1 MNITAIS
8 VENLEENGLGLL
20 PNKMELEVRG
30 NIFPDT
36 YWEWIGRYDKTND
49 KLKSFFKKDKEAGNT
64 HYFDEYRKKYNLY
77 EKHRTVFNRED
88 CTEKNVVDYYVMY
101 NILESSKFKPTII
114 EDHVD
119 HSCCMNGSFKC
130 EYELLFAC
138 DGAIRRI
145 IVPFTSVNIP
155 MYEFIG
161 DLEDMIEEVLDEE
174 SDESNPFNDIFR
186 DGDGYYEITMF
197 DEIGVNCDIEVE
209 SASDFM
215 AMLVSVRL
223 VGYEFIENGGK

>member
-8 VENLEENGLGLL
+8 VENLEEKGLDLL
-20 PNKMELEVRG
+20 PNKMELKVRG

-36 YWEWIGRYDKTND
+36 YGECIGRYDKTND
-49 KLKSFFKKDKEAGNT
+49 KFESFFKRDQEAGNT
-64 HYFDEYRKKYNLY
+64 CYFDEYKKKCSLY
-77 EKHRTVFNRED
+77 EKHRTVFDGEYY
-88 CTEKNVVDYYVMY
+88 TEKKVVDYYVMY

-114 EDHVD
+114 KYHVD
-119 HSCCMNGSFKC
+119 HSYCMNGSFKC

-161 DLEDMIEEVLDEE
+161 DLEDMVEEVLDKE

-186 DGDGYYEITMF
+186 DCDGYYESTMF
-197 DEIGVNCDIEVE
+197 DEIGMNCDIEVE

-215 AMLVSVRL
+215 AMLVSIRL
-223 VGYEFIENGGK
+223 VGYEFIEDKNK